1 MNDTMIEA
9 TSQFE
14 IPRPILRSSVWPRRP
29 VRCRA
34 RARPAPCPISAVSL
48 GTARNTLTVVIAIS
62 W

>member
-14 IPRPILRSSVWPRRP
+14 IPRPILRSSACPRRP

-34 RARPAPCPISAVSL
+34 RARPAPCASSAVS
-48 GTARNTLTVVIAIS
+48 GTACNTVTVVLAIS